1 MNGTQGAA
9 PDAARALTMLPNS
22 LALIGSKTATM
33 GLGFVFWVIAA
44 RLFEPA
50 EVGLAAA
57 IVAAMMLCTQI
68 ALVGLGSAV
77 IALLPRELPRPDA
90 LLDCAFTLAGAL
102 ALATGLGFV
111 AIAAV
116 TLGELQVVGGSAL
129 YALLFVAA
137 TVTGTL
143 GILLDQL
150 STSLRR
156 GDQVLIRGIAFGLAA
171 VVSLVLAAKLGGG
184 GSAAL
189 LAPWVVA
196 GGLAVA
202 IGVVQTRRALGGYLP
217 RAAMSGARTRRLL
230 ATGVRN
236 YGLTLAERAPGLLLP
251 VVVTELLSP
260 QTNAAW
266 YAAWMMAWV
275 VFIVPIQVG
284 MTLFAEVA
292 REPASLPAATR
303 HAVRTALLVGVPVA
317 AGLALAAQPALAL
330 LGHEYA
336 ARGAAPLRI
345 LLIGLL
351 PLIFVQAYYASC
363 RGTGRLRE
371 AIAAAWITAV
381 GSVGAAALAAS
392 QAGLEAMA
400 VAWVL
405 VQAAAAAF
413 AAMRLRVIRLRHEHA
428 VHPGALPRLAPG

>member
-1 MNGTQGAA
+1 MIPAPGTA
-9 PDAARALTMLPNS
+9 PVAARALSMLPNS
-22 LALIGSKTATM
+22 LALIGSKAATM
-33 GLGFVFWVIAA
+33 GLGFLFWLIAA
-44 RLFEPA
+44 RLFAPT

-68 ALVGLGSAV
+68 ALAGLGSAV

-90 LLDCAFTLAGAL
+90 LLDCAFTLASTL

-111 AIAAV
+111 AVAALV
-116 TLGELQVVGGSAL
+116 LGELQVVAASPV
-129 YALLFVAA
+129 YALLFVLA

-156 GDQVLIRGIAFGLAA
+156 GDQALIRGIAFGLVA
-171 VVSLVLAAKLGGG
+171 VASLALTAKLGG

-196 GGLAVA
+196 GGLSVA
-202 IGVVQTRRALGGYLP
+202 IGIVQVRRALGGYLP
-217 RAAMSGARTRRLL
+217 RAALSGARARRLL
-230 ATGVRN
+230 ATGVPN

-260 QTNAAW
+260 ETNAAW

-292 REPASLPAATR
+292 REPASLPSATR

-317 AGLALAAQPALAL
+317 ATLALAAQPALAL
-330 LGHEYA
+330 LGEEYA
-336 ARGAAPLRI
+336 AAGAAPLRI

-351 PLIFVQAYYASC
+351 PLILIQAHYASC

-371 AIAAAWITAV
+371 AIVAAWITAIA
-381 GSVGAAALAAS
+381 SVAAAALAGS

-400 VAWVL
+400 VAWLL
-405 VQAAAAAF
+405 VQGAAAAF
-413 AAMRLRVIRLRHEHA
+413 SAVRLRAIRRGHERA
-428 VHPGALPRLAPG
+428 AQPSALPVGLAAG